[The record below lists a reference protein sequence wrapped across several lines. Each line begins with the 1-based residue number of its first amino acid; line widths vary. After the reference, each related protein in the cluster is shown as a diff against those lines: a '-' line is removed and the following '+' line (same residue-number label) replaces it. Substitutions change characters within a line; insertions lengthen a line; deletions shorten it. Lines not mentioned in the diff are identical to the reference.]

1 MIEGRVSPV
10 VPPFFI
16 ELLCTFVSFNARN
29 TFELRKR
36 VHLSVTSS
44 YTTRRLASVTRFAN
58 YFFLFPVRIS
68 KLYYGICPLSIS
80 HFLAIITFLIQYLI
94 EYMGEN
100 YTLHFAI

>member
-29 TFELRKR
+29 TVELREC

-44 YTTRRLASVTRFAN
+44 STTRRLTSVTRFAN
-58 YFFLFPVRIS
+58 YFFLFLVRIS
-68 KLYYGICPLSIS
+68 KLYYGIYTLSIS
-80 HFLAIITFLIQYLI
+80 HFLAIFPFLIQYLI
-94 EYMGEN
+94 EYMS
-100 YTLHFAI
+100 